1 MTERLLVQAAQAGL
15 PEATDE
21 LVERYYARV
30 YSFVAMQHSGDVE
43 DLTQEV
49 FARALGA
56 LPRFNG
62 EYQFGAWLIQIARN
76 VCIDEARR
84 QSHRPQPTDPV
95 DLVDLEPAHA
105 QPDDVWESVSS
116 QIAVSTVHRALARL
130 PKRQRTVL
138 VLREFE
144 GMSYADIAVS
154 LMISTRAVEISLSR
168 ARKRL
173 RLELKRLEAAEGELA
188 ACRRCANLLASDP
201 SAASQAEV
209 ADHLRQCLVC
219 QTTVGRRKAR
229 PNLHAAWGV
238 MVAGSA
244 GLAQA
249 LKRQAHAGTRLVQSF
264 VVSQSTT
271 NLSPLSRLA
280 EVGAAVAVATAV
292 SAGSFS
298 PPATPAASLPVATP
312 IVLPAQAVPI
322 VIPDTPAT
330 APNAPALS
338 AGSAE
343 IIATDSSATSQG
355 TTCVAPPAGS
365 SASASPLATGLDN
378 LLQPVLSLTSSI
390 ACPTLGAVGNTVAG
404 LNAGLQSGAAKTQN
418 GAQQLID
425 GLLNLTAPHH

>member
-1 MTERLLVQAAQAGL
+1 
-15 PEATDE
+15 
-21 LVERYYARV
+21 
-30 YSFVAMQHSGDVE
+30 
-43 DLTQEV
+43 
-49 FARALGA
+49 
-56 LPRFNG
+56 
-62 EYQFGAWLIQIARN
+62 
-76 VCIDEARR
+76 
-84 QSHRPQPTDPV
+84 
-95 DLVDLEPAHA
+95 
-105 QPDDVWESVSS
+105 
-116 QIAVSTVHRALARL
+116 VSTVHRALARL

-322 VIPDTPAT
+322 VIPDSPAT

-418 GAQQLID
+418 GAQQLIA

>member
-1 MTERLLVQAAQAGL
+1 
-15 PEATDE
+15 
-21 LVERYYARV
+21 
-30 YSFVAMQHSGDVE
+30 E

-95 DLVDLEPAHA
+95 DLVDLEPSEA

-116 QIAVSTVHRALARL
+116 QIAVTTVHRALARL

-144 GMSYADIAVS
+144 GMSYADIAIS

-201 SAASQAEV
+201 AAASTPEV

-219 QTTVGRRKAR
+219 QTIAGRRKSR
-229 PNLHAAWGV
+229 PSLHAAWGV
-238 MVAGSA
+238 VLAGSA
-244 GLAQA
+244 GLAEV
-249 LKRQAHAGTRLVQSF
+249 LKRQAHAGGQLVQNF
-264 VVSQSTT
+264 VVSQTAA

-280 EVGAAVAVATAV
+280 EVGAAMAVATAV
-292 SAGSFS
+292 TAGTLSAAA
-298 PPATPAASLPVATP
+298 PPASLPVATP
-312 IVLPAQAVPI
+312 IVVHVQQAVPI
-322 VIPDTPAT
+322 VVPDSGVTGPSAPSLPTGNAESVIT
-330 APNAPALS
+330 A
-338 AGSAE
+338 
-343 IIATDSSATSQG
+343 SSATSQG
-355 TTCVAPPAGS
+355 AGCATQPASTSGS
-365 SASASPLATGLDN
+365 SAGSGLLGPSLSN
-378 LLQPVLSLTSSI
+378 LLQPVLSLPSAL
-390 ACPTLGAVGNTVAG
+390 ACPALGAVGSTVGG
-404 LNAGLQSGAAKTQN
+404 LTAQLQSNTSPQTSAPAAN
-418 GAQQLID
+418 GVQQLLD
-425 GLLNLTAPHH
+425 SLLNLAKPASHH